1 MSKIAVSANDIDLS
15 GTSLEMPLST
25 DWLNAEL
32 ADVNVTSRAP
42 GQLSARLSR
51 TGNEI
56 VVRGRVKAS
65 VAMPCARCLSPAA
78 QDIDAELSLL
88 LRPAPK
94 AESHGHGHR
103 RDDAGHGHRRDDAGR
118 NGATKPVVKT
128 KEPEY
133 EFSADEA
140 DVDTYDGETVV
151 LDPFIREA
159 ILLEMP
165 NFPLCSEACP
175 GIGPAASREDRE
187 GGSSTLARGAVEEDE
202 AAPGLDPRLAPLS
215 ALREKLGQK
224 PGGSDRR
231 AQPASTS
238 PAKAGTPKKKT
249 KKE

>member
-15 GTSLEMPLST
+15 GTSLDVPLPT

-56 VVRGRVKAS
+56 IVRGRVKAS
-65 VAMPCARCLSPAA
+65 VATPCARCLSPAA
-78 QDIDAELSLL
+78 LDIDAELSLL

-94 AESHGHGHR
+94 AEGRGPSHR
-103 RDDAGHGHRRDDAGR
+103 RDDAGPSHRRDDAGR
-118 NGATKPVVKT
+118 NGATKAVAKV